1 MMAEEG
7 MKSWAAVL
15 PRATAAY
22 NKTPKE
28 PLHGDAPKEV
38 QDDPQVKFM
47 LLQDNARALQHNQN
61 KTDKKAATLQETR
74 EFRAPL
80 PQATSKF
87 KRSFQPTYGDVKKV
101 QSITGSTVTAQDG
114 FQTDLKLI
122 KIVPANSKEPVRPPH
137 ADDCTAS
144 EDPATICRP
153 SETGSSR
160 NGVRCTSS
168 ANFEDSERVQSSRGR
183 STFEQKGSR
192 KKKLCSFVSRL
203 V

>member
-1 MMAEEG
+1 

-101 QSITGSTVTAQDG
+101 QSISGSTVTAQDG
-114 FQTDLKLI
+114 FQIDLKLI
-122 KIVPANSKEPVRPPH
+122 KIVPANSKEPVRVEQASAQTARQVGILQPF
-137 ADDCTAS
+137 ADHLKKFL
-144 EDPATICRP
+144 
-153 SETGSSR
+153 TGAVSGAR
-160 NGVRCTSS
+160 ALQILKTK
-168 ANFEDSERVQSSRGR
+168 RGFR
-183 STFEQKGSR
+183 AAVVKARLNNKGSR
-192 KKKLCSFVSRL
+192 QQLCSFVSRL